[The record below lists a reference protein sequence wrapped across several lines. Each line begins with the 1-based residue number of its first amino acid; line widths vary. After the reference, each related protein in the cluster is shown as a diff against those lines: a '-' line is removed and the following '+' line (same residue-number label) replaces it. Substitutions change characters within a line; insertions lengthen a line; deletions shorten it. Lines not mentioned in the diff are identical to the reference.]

1 MPTQKQVRRLLA
13 EGLDYAEAGRR
24 LGIPAG
30 QAFLIATG
38 LPADGGDT
46 LTTDEQQR
54 PGMSG
59 ASTQHLVNPAA
70 DNPTGKP
77 AVRAWLRSR
86 AAGDA
91 QMRRAA
97 QSREG

>member
-1 MPTQKQVRRLLA
+1 MPTQEQVRRLLA
-13 EGLDYAEAGRR
+13 EGLGYEEAGRR

-46 LTTDEQQR
+46 LTTDEQHR
-54 PGMSG
+54 PGMPQE
-59 ASTQHLVNPAA
+59 STQHLVNPAA
-70 DNPTGKP
+70 KNPAGEP
-77 AVRAWLRSR
+77 AVRDWLRAR
-86 AAGDA
+86 ADGDA

-97 QSREG
+97 RSHDA